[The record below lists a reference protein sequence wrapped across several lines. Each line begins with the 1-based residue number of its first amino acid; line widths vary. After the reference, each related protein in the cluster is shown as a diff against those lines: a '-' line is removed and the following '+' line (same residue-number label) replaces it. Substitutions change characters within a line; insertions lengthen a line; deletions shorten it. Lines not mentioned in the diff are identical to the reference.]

1 MLAGS
6 CSLTQHSNSSS
17 EKSTVIGL
25 SQLKALLTNGE
36 YGSYCINHLHAET
49 EREFPNQGTGV
60 RTEGAK
66 LLKANGVSS
75 PLSPPLHPHQPCFEK
90 DHTDRILFLPFIPSL
105 CMRLRTQQVHPDS
118 LCCHRH
124 LRRAGPA
131 APHTPPAGHCRE
143 FSPQLGPRQAPLHS
157 ASPPPAAATWGTAK
171 HCCTAPVPPRA
182 SVLCPTPS
190 ESCAK
195 STYSLESHSRA
206 ATSGFPKLLPEHHLT
221 SLKITMPSALSSDRN
236 FWQQFNIPKSSLP
249 LPACLFVPGAANA
262 PSVQTQHIPG
272 RCQELTQPG
281 DPLPRRAPLLPSVGT
296 LQILHSY

>member
-1 MLAGS
+1 MLARS

-36 YGSYCINHLHAET
+36 YSSYCINHLHAET

-118 LCCHRH
+118 H
-124 LRRAGPA
+124 LLPLPPPPGRPRV
-131 APHTPPAGHCRE
+131 PHTPPAGHCRE
-143 FSPQLGPRQAPLHS
+143 FSPQLGPGKPRSTVHHHRQPQ
-157 ASPPPAAATWGTAK
+157 P
-171 HCCTAPVPPRA
+171 
-182 SVLCPTPS
+182 
-190 ESCAK
+190 
-195 STYSLESHSRA
+195 
-206 ATSGFPKLLPEHHLT
+206 
-221 SLKITMPSALSSDRN
+221 
-236 FWQQFNIPKSSLP
+236 
-249 LPACLFVPGAANA
+249 PGAQQSTAA
-262 PSVQTQHIPG
+262 QHQCLLGPQFSARRPVKAVPKAHIPSSPTAG
-272 RCQELTQPG
+272 Q
-281 DPLPRRAPLLPSVGT
+281 LPVAFPNCFPST
-296 LQILHSY
+296 T